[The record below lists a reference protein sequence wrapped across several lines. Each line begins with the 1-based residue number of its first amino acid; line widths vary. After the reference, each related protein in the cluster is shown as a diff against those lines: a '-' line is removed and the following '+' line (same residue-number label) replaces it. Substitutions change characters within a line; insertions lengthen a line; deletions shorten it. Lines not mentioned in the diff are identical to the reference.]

1 MTTSLEDC
9 RRFYAEEVRF
19 SANLRSPALVEAYA
33 QVARENFLGPP
44 PWHVASPEQIAMATM
59 GLAAG
64 SPYVEVNDPR
74 DLYHNVLVAID
85 AGRQL
90 NNGQPSALAA
100 WISALDLKSG
110 NRVFHL
116 GCGVGYYTAILAEVV
131 GPGGSVVASEVDEQ
145 LAARASANLAKYKNV
160 IVHPGDG
167 AAVDPGRCDTMLI
180 NAGVTHPHLA
190 WLEHLNVGGRLVVP
204 LTATSGVSST
214 GRGVFAKIT
223 RLQRG
228 FSAQV
233 ITFVGIYSCTSVRD
247 PQLEPV
253 LAKAFATGAFLKMKS
268 VRVEPHDAAES
279 CIVHRQDV
287 CVSSLPL
294 E

>member
-19 SANLRSPALVEAYA
+19 AANLNSAALIEAYA
-33 QVARENFLGPP
+33 RVARENFLGPA
-44 PWHVASPEQIAMATM
+44 PWHVASPEQLGMAAM

-64 SPYVEVNDPR
+64 PPYVEVNEPR

-100 WISALDLKSG
+100 WISALDLKAG
-110 NRVFHL
+110 NRVFHV

-131 GPGGSVVASEVDEQ
+131 GSGGSVVASEVDEQ
-145 LAARASANLAKYKNV
+145 LAARASANLAGYKNV
-160 IVHPGDG
+160 TVQAQDG
-167 AAVDPGRCDTMLI
+167 AAVDPGGCDAMLI

-204 LTATSGVSST
+204 LTAASGASST
-214 GRGVFAKIT
+214 GRGVFARIT

-228 FSAQV
+228 YSAQV

-279 CIVHRQDV
+279 CILHRQDV
-287 CVSSLPL
+287 CVSSLPA